1 MIKRE
6 FWIQIAENW
15 ALDDDGISIP
25 DNFDQEAQ
33 KAKGITEEDMIIL
46 DDISNDEIDD
56 ILADLGLNDF

>member
-1 MIKRE
+1 MIKRV

-15 ALDDDGISIP
+15 ALDDDGINIP

-33 KAKGITEEDMIIL
+33 KAKGITEEDLIIL

-56 ILADLGLNDF
+56 ILADLGLDDF

>member
-15 ALDDDGISIP
+15 ALDDDGINIP

-33 KAKGITEEDMIIL
+33 KVKGITEEDLIIL

-56 ILADLGLNDF
+56 ILADLGLDDF